1 MLRAMRTAPPPEDPV
16 VLEGQLIPEAV
27 HDPLL
32 EDTVRRLAAP
42 PPAPAAPPAPR
53 PREDRAVYGLD

>member
-1 MLRAMRTAPPPEDPV
+1 MLRARRTPPPEDPV
-16 VLEGQLIPEAV
+16 VSESQLVPEAV
-27 HDPLL
+27 HDPQL
-32 EDTVRRLAAP
+32 EGTLRRLAAP